1 MTKKIF
7 RWGGI
12 GFGVFVVL
20 VIGIFLLLKYLE
32 PMDEEIQ
39 FEIAAND
46 NSMSK
51 KLLMLKQS
59 EIDSLNSCIEKL
71 KSDLS
76 FLNLTNDSLKAQ
88 SEFKNN
94 LIEEYKK
101 NINQLNNKLTAAAK
115 TTVSIQELA
124 KTYESMK
131 AEEMRPI
138 LQKVSD
144 KTIIAI
150 YKNMNSRKRKDILNA
165 LSSERAA
172 AITQQ
177 LAGASRG

>member
-1 MTKKIF
+1 MLKNVFK
-7 RWGGI
+7 WGGI
-12 GFGVFVVL
+12 GLGGFFVL
-20 VIGIFLLLKYLE
+20 VLGIFLLLKHLE
-32 PMDEEIQ
+32 PIDEETQI
-39 FEIAAND
+39 EITSND
-46 NSMSK
+46 KLMSK

-71 KSDLS
+71 QSDLS

-101 NINQLNNKLTAAAK
+101 SINQLNNKLTAATK

-131 AEEMRPI
+131 PEEMRPI

-150 YKNMNSRKRKDILNA
+150 YKNMNARKRKDILNA

-177 LAGASRG
+177 LAGASKG

>member
-1 MTKKIF
+1 MTKKIIT
-7 RWGGI
+7 WGGI

-20 VIGIFLLLKYLE
+20 VAGIFLLLKYLE

-39 FEIAAND
+39 LEIAAN
-46 NSMSK
+46 NNLMSK

-94 LIEEYKK
+94 FIEEYKK
-101 NINQLNNKLTAAAK
+101 SINQLNNKLTAATK
-115 TTVSIQELA
+115 TTLSIQELA

-131 AEEMRPI
+131 TEEMRPI